1 MTAPDLILHG
11 GASGSSDHLREI
23 AFDYAF
29 ILPQLGR
36 AG

>member
-11 GASGSSDHLREI
+11 GAYGRYGHLRDI
-23 AFDYAF
+23 AFDDAC